1 MKFKIDIKDKYIK
14 SKNSIR
20 KASASTSDMKNITGE
35 LFSKSNGLL
44 KTLISKESGKG
55 DIFHGFKILD
65 NKLILS
71 SAAYFLSSSYKF
83 LQEKKTS
90 ENFLDKKKFDNE
102 RIFATYA
109 DGIYSK
115 KIPPNIAPGLIELF
129 KPQHKKGVLIPVH
142 GIFKNEETKS
152 IILAIRG
159 TASPQDAII
168 DGLATTES
176 VSLDEDKDK
185 KYYVHSGFLRAA
197 TFIANQIAPLLK
209 KIFSEKK
216 HSKYTLTVT
225 GHSLGGASAT
235 VTGVLLFDKH
245 FNREIPIN
253 ICGFASGT
261 SFAAQKDG
269 KPLEQYLKKYPKLK
283 IKTFIYENDIVPR
296 LSAFEIF
303 VFLAT
308 CVSICKLIFL
318 QQELTLFPNFKLTD
332 VDRDNFLKKNPKTRN
347 AIRASAAFGKA
358 YRNTS
363 QIASQLKKKGH
374 NIVKKF
380 WGGAPAG
387 AAGNEINRKIID
399 IYKKLYSHFK
409 NKFKDNGDFYKLFT
423 SHPGKVLWIK
433 NNKFVEINPYILQ
446 AKFKIDS
453 LFHHLMNNYKKALR
467 IQGGALSGG
476 RRKTRRKKKRIRRK
490 TKKKRIR
497 RKRRTKRHRYRVVG
511 RAQTLRTRKQRGGMT
526 IYNDCPICYKTL
538 NDNTKTVVTLH
549 SEKEDENQ
557 HHLFHLDCIHK
568 WFQKS
573 HTCPNCRSVIKLKV
587 VNGIEEEFQK
597 EQEEEEEMQRR
608 NEDKREV
615 SLRKKAIFH
624 RENKNGTWG
633 RGGECCTPCKQS
645 SWCDTITCKKPT
657 CKKCNFDNYGNA
669 SISNEDVNCWPRS

>member
-1 MKFKIDIKDKYIK
+1 MFRTKRLRNSYK
-14 SKNSIR
+14 SKITQKSKDSIRKGREKITQGRDSIR
-20 KASASTSDMKNITGE
+20 KAQASAIDMKNITGE

-55 DIFHGFKILD
+55 DIFNGFKILD

-90 ENFLDKKKFDNE
+90 KNFLDKKEFDNE
-102 RIFATYA
+102 RVFATYA

-176 VSLDEDKDK
+176 VTLDSK

-209 KIFSEKK
+209 KLLKNNPE
-216 HSKYTLTVT
+216 YNLTVT
-225 GHSLGGASAT
+225 GHSLGGATAT

-269 KPLEQYLKKYPKLK
+269 KPLEKYLKKYPKLK
-283 IKTFIYENDIVPR
+283 ILTFIYENDIVPR
-296 LSAFEIF
+296 LSSFEIF

-347 AIRASAAFGKA
+347 AIRASAVFGKA

-363 QIASQLKKKGH
+363 QITKQLKNKGR
-374 NIVKKF
+374 NVFKKF
-380 WGGAPAG
+380 WGGG
-387 AAGNEINRKIID
+387 VINRKIID

-409 NKFKDNGDFYKLFT
+409 NKFKDNGHFYTLFT

-433 NNKFVEINPYILQ
+433 NSGYGRKSKSGGGTSKNEKGKNNNIVEINPYILQ
-446 AKFKIDS
+446 ARFKIDS
-453 LFHHLMNNYKKALR
+453 LENHSHII
-467 IQGGALSGG
+467 IQRLLE
-476 RRKTRRKKKRIRRK
+476 
-490 TKKKRIR
+490 
-497 RKRRTKRHRYRVVG
+497 Y
-511 RAQTLRTRKQRGGMT
+511 
-526 IYNDCPICYKTL
+526 
-538 NDNTKTVVTLH
+538 
-549 SEKEDENQ
+549 
-557 HHLFHLDCIHK
+557 
-568 WFQKS
+568 
-573 HTCPNCRSVIKLKV
+573 KV
-587 VNGIEEEFQK
+587 VLLVVVDVR
-597 EQEEEEEMQRR
+597 QEE
-608 NEDKREV
+608 KRSE
-615 SLRKKAIFH
+615 
-624 RENKNGTWG
+624 
-633 RGGECCTPCKQS
+633 
-645 SWCDTITCKKPT
+645 
-657 CKKCNFDNYGNA
+657 
-669 SISNEDVNCWPRS
+669 